1 MALGARPNTGWVQVT
16 TTGAA
21 LSGATSVPCP
31 RGVALYS
38 SSAFSVANRDDLT
51 HQANADTDGFPVPAG
66 TVFEVPPGFWP
77 VGTAP
82 NLNSLYARAGATINV
97 FLMYL

>member
-1 MALGARPNTGWVQVT
+1 MALGARPNTGWAQVT
-16 TTGAA
+16 TTAA
-21 LSGATSVPCP
+21 VLSATSVPCP
-31 RGVALYS
+31 RGVALYCA
-38 SSAFSVANRDDLT
+38 SAFSIGNRDTIT
-51 HQANADTDGFPVPAG
+51 HQTNADTDGFPVPAG

-82 NLNSLYARAGATINV
+82 DLNSLYARAGGTVNV